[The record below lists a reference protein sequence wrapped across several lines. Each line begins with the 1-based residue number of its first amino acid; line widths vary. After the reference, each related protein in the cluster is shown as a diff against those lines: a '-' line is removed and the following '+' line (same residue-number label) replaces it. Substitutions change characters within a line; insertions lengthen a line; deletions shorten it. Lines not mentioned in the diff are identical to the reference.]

1 MATDHPTDRESGG
14 PASPAE
20 EDARVEAAVLAF
32 VLDEHPDCLTIPE
45 LSRTLNEGSSD
56 FARADA
62 VERAIRELAHLSQ
75 EEVGFLASLHRTE
88 VGQLERGVRLARIDT
103 VVKLAGALEVA
114 PGSLLDGMA
123 WEPGEFAAGRPPPPD
138 PSLVGG
144 VLRVRADKF

>member
-123 WEPGEFAAGRPPPPD
+123 SEPAESAAAAPLLPPFLHAQRSIPV
-138 PSLVGG
+138 S
-144 VLRVRADKF
+144 A